1 MTCLADV
8 GNDRYTQDNTALSTS
23 SASGSVSSNSGASGS
38 VNVGTTHKSNTGA
51 VAGGVVGGVLGVLF
65 VLVLGFFIFR
75 RRMRKRVPP
84 SAPRIIFLTII
95 SPNLH

>member
-8 GNDRYTQDNTALSTS
+8 GNNRYTQDNTASSTS
-23 SASGSVSSNSGASGS
+23 SASDSVSSNSGASGS

-51 VAGGVVGGVLGVLF
+51 IAGGVVGGVLGVLF
-65 VLVLGFFIFR
+65 VLVLGFFIFQ
-75 RRMRKRVPP
+75 RRMRPP
-84 SAPRIIFLTII
+84 SAPRIIYLTII